1 MAWYTSAIV
10 LLIIG
15 VGAAMGIAGAILK
28 KLGVEE
34 AADILEKV
42 GLGIIV
48 GILIG
53 FNILIILSSFEILEP
68 NAWAVGGFL
77 LMLLIFLSLYKS
89 GGAGSVYMLS
99 VLVLLFGYVMT
110 GPYSGYVK
118 HTLGDVAEPL
128 GIGWEALKGTLGD
141 IKLMITDPMAYM
153 QKQRQTTVRPE
164 KPAISY
170 PKGVELKSLNVMPD
184 AVPIGERFYIQV
196 MAENEGDITATNVNI
211 TASCKDRCE
220 LGDNA
225 ITMLPKESEQPKTLK
240 QYEVI
245 LGRFGPF
252 NATGEEKDVG
262 REAKVEINLSY
273 EHASNSTLLVEV
285 MSDNEV
291 KRIMTDP
298 IEREKLFKPVVATGK
313 NAPAML
319 ALSVG
324 YQPLFAGEP
333 QVLLVSVVN
342 KRPDGNVIL
351 PKGSTVEITLPG
363 SIGSDLK
370 CHGSEVFNC
379 KKTGESA
386 TCTVKKER
394 TIEPKEYYPITC
406 EFTANSDVNIS
417 TTDII
422 TGKLS
427 KYVFETSK
435 EKGATIMMSYKPET
449 SEEGEVCTVE
459 DYNSETYFLYH
470 IVKPEEFEGSD
481 NVKEII
487 VDHDCSLEKEPVFI
501 ERNKVVAQKESIKYP
516 EKSCTMN
523 VTIKFKEDDKFCKVS
538 IPIEGKPSS

>member
-1 MAWYTSAIV
+1 MAKGEKLKAFAKALGSVVGGAKEAGWEKIEKLITSIFV
-10 LLIIG
+10 GLLIG
-15 VGAAMGIAGAILK
+15 C
-28 KLGVEE
+28 
-34 AADILEKV
+34 
-42 GLGIIV
+42 
-48 GILIG
+48 
-53 FNILIILSSFEILEP
+53 NILIILASFEKLEFGTWGIISFIL
-68 NAWAVGGFL
+68 L
-77 LMLLIFLSLYKS
+77 LLFFVFGVYRS

-99 VLVLLFGYVMT
+99 ILVLLFGYVMT

-164 KPAISY
+164 KPTISY

-220 LGDNA
+220 LGDDA

-262 REAKVEINLSY
+262 REAEVEINLSY

-285 MSDNEV
+285 MSDSEV

-298 IEREKLFKPVVATGK
+298 IAREKLFKPVVATGK

-351 PKGSTVEITLPG
+351 PKHSAVEITLPG

-370 CHGSEVFNC
+370 CHSSEVFEC
-379 KKTGESA
+379 EETGESA

-406 EFTANSDVNIS
+406 EFTANNDVDIS

-435 EKGATIMMSYKPET
+435 EKGATIMMSYKPKT

-459 DYNSETYFLYH
+459 DYNSERYFMYY
-470 IVKPEEFEGSD
+470 IVKPEEFEKSG

-501 ERNKVVAQKESIKYP
+501 EGNKVVAMKEGIKYP